1 MPEKSSLTLSCSSL
15 LAQKSPKLIG
25 LPRPYTPKFYSS
37 GSYMA
42 NRPSYIGSYR
52 RPDISSS
59 DAKPS
64 TFSLYTKLPGL
75 RNDPM
80 ETISTYSSSKT
91 PTSNSNDSTCNNID
105 FSKSEQVNSR
115 ENEDEKCAYTKT
127 NCVNYVNSSGETE
140 VCKASNHIIG
150 NVFVIENNII
160 K

>member
-52 RPDISSS
+52 RPGISTT
-59 DAKPS
+59 DAKPA

-75 RNDPM
+75 RNDPISM
-80 ETISTYSSSKT
+80 ETISAYSSNKT
-91 PTSNSNDSTCNNID
+91 PTFNSVSDSTCNNID
-105 FSKSEQVNSR
+105 FDK
-115 ENEDEKCAYTKT
+115 NEPSNGGEKEEEKCAYTKT

-140 VCKASNHIIG
+140 VCY
-150 NVFVIENNII
+150 
-160 K
+160 